1 MKNLTKTLLLLALS
15 GLFTQSALAQD
26 AAASAAMKQIADIVA
41 NINHFPSD
49 AADKATLAEIAGNM
63 SFPEGLRNMADTVAN
78 ISHSA
83 TAEGKAAMAA
93 IQANAQAPEA
103 ARELAGI
110 IASVNHVASAEAK
123 QTLAT
128 LFP

>member
-15 GLFTQSALAQD
+15 GLFAQSVLAQD

-49 AADKATLAEIAGNM
+49 ADKATLAEIAGNM

>member
-1 MKNLTKTLLLLALS
+1 
-15 GLFTQSALAQD
+15 
-26 AAASAAMKQIADIVA
+26 
-41 NINHFPSD
+41 
-49 AADKATLAEIAGNM
+49 
-63 SFPEGLRNMADTVAN
+63 
-78 ISHSA
+78 
-83 TAEGKAAMAA
+83 MAA